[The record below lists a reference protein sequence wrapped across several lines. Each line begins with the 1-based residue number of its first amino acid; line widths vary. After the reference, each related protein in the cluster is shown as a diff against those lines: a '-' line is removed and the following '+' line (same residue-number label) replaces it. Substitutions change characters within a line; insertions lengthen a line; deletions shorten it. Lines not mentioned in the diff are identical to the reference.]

1 VEQPLDITMTTLTR
15 PLTRHT
21 SAALL
26 RVRSVLISLKEMLIT
41 GGPVLLLAVGLV
53 WMAYVMLDPNPP
65 RRMVLATGTGQGAY
79 AEFGSRYQRAM
90 EKHGIEVVLK
100 PTQGSLENLQLLRSG
115 DVDAAFVQGG
125 SDEVQLGDE
134 APDETLLSLGSLFR
148 EPVWVFYRD
157 DTAKAKLGRE
167 TLDSLSQ
174 MAGWRLN
181 VGQDG
186 SGVTNLMRRLLDA
199 NGLDTSTMPLARLAT
214 TPAVV
219 ALLAGEIDA
228 MAMVSAPES
237 PIVRMLLITPGVRL
251 LDFAQAEAYA
261 RRVPQV
267 TPVGLPRG
275 VVDLAQ
281 DLPAQDVR
289 LVAATAMLVVRE
301 DTHPALQQLL
311 VQAARKVHGEPNWF
325 QHKGE
330 FPKGVGG
337 DFPLSAEAQR
347 FYRSGEPMLQRH
359 VSFWMANLVD
369 RMWVVLVSIIAVLIP
384 LSRVVPPLYNFRIRS
399 RIFRWYGSLREIE
412 QHLTDGTRDADA
424 LRAELDR
431 IDEHVERLPVPLSY
445 ADELYSLRGHI
456 AMVRQRL
463 GVVQDRAATLSASD
477 TT

>member
-1 VEQPLDITMTTLTR
+1 MNTLPQPLMRLTG
-15 PLTRHT
+15 T
-21 SAALL
+21 ALL

-65 RRMVLATGTGQGAY
+65 RRMVLATGTAQGAY
-79 AEFGSRYQRAM
+79 AEFGQRYRQAL

-100 PTQGSLENLQLLRSG
+100 PTQGSLENLQLLKSG
-115 DVDAAFVQGG
+115 EVDAAFVQGG
-125 SDEVQLGDE
+125 SDEVRLGDE
-134 APDETLLSLGSLFR
+134 APDDTLLSLGSLFR

-157 DTAKAKLGRE
+157 DTAKTKLGRE

-199 NGLDTSTMPLARLAT
+199 NGLDTATMPLTRLAT
-214 TPAVV
+214 TPAVI

-267 TPVGLPRG
+267 SPVGLPRG
-275 VVDLAQ
+275 VVDLAK

-289 LVAATAMLVVRE
+289 LVAATAMLVVRD

-325 QHKGE
+325 QSKGE
-330 FPKGVGG
+330 FPKGQGG
-337 DFPLSAEAQR
+337 DYPLAPEAQR
-347 FYRSGEPMLQRH
+347 FYAAGEPMLQRH

-412 QHLTDGTRDADA
+412 QHLTDGSRSTDV
-424 LRAELDR
+424 LLAELDR

-463 GVVQDRAATLSASD
+463 GAVQDRATSASD
-477 TT
+477 PT

>member
-1 VEQPLDITMTTLTR
+1 MNTLPQPLMRLTG
-15 PLTRHT
+15 
-21 SAALL
+21 SALL
-26 RVRSVLISLKEMLIT
+26 RVRSALISLKEMLIT

-65 RRMVLATGTGQGAY
+65 RRMVLATGTAQGAY
-79 AEFGSRYQRAM
+79 AAFGQRYQQALER
-90 EKHGIEVVLK
+90 HGIEVVLR
-100 PTQGSLENLQLLRSG
+100 PTQGSLENLQLLKNG

-125 SDEVQLGDE
+125 SDEVQLGDD
-134 APDETLLSLGSLFR
+134 APDDKLLSLGSLFR

-237 PIVRMLLITPGVRL
+237 PIVRMLLVTPGVRL

-267 TPVGLPRG
+267 SPVGLPRG
-275 VVDLAQ
+275 VVDLAK

-289 LVAATAMLVVRE
+289 LLAATAMLVVRD

-311 VQAARKVHGEPNWF
+311 VQAARKIHGEPNWF
-325 QHKGE
+325 QSKGE

-337 DFPLSAEAQR
+337 DYPLAPEAQR
-347 FYRSGEPMLQRH
+347 FHATGEPMLQRH

-412 QHLTDGTRDADA
+412 QHITDGTRDTA
-424 LRAELDR
+424 LLTAELDR
-431 IDEHVERLPVPLSY
+431 IEEHVERLPVPLSY
-445 ADELYSLRGHI
+445 ADELYSLRSHI
-456 AMVRQRL
+456 TMVRQRL
-463 GVVQDRAATLSASD
+463 NAVPTRADPA
-477 TT
+477 